1 MSAQLSHSQAFELLP
16 WLVNGTLTGS
26 ELASVQTHVRDCLA
40 CRLALREQQQ
50 LRVTIQEQ
58 PIVPLSAEQGFDRLL
73 RQMEP
78 TVGALGARG
87 ARSVLTFA
95 AAPFWARAAIVVV
108 AFAAAGGAAWLAVRD
123 GARDGEFTTLAR
135 DAALAD
141 VRLDIIFATSV
152 VEGDI
157 RAVVNEMNGTI
168 VGGPSALGRYTIK
181 LNATDLTA
189 DQVHDLI
196 ERLGKDERIRFA
208 GRSLIEERAP

>member
-1 MSAQLSHSQAFELLP
+1 VSAQLSHSQAFELLP

-26 ELASVQTHVRDCLA
+26 ELACVQMHVRDCLA
-40 CRLALREQQQ
+40 CRLAVREQQQ

-58 PIVPLSAEQGFDRLL
+58 PTVPLSAEQGFDRLL

-78 TVGALGARG
+78 TAHAPAARG
-87 ARSVLTFA
+87 ARSALAFA
-95 AAPFWARAAIVVV
+95 AAPFWARAAAVAVV
-108 AFAAAGGAAWLAVRD
+108 FAAGGGTWFALRD
-123 GARDGEFTTLAR
+123 GAREGEFATLAR

-152 VEGDI
+152 VEGDM
-157 RAVVNEMNGTI
+157 RALVNEVNGTI
-168 VGGPSALGRYTIK
+168 VGGPSALGRYTIR